1 MRGSELS
8 PTTKPEEAHM
18 GRGAI
23 TEQLDVAQLLFI
35 LFMLFFVGLIAYLHR
50 ESKREGYPLVD
61 SRHEPV
67 GAGLFGMPQPK
78 SYHLADGTTMVAP
91 HERDTPTPT
100 IPASQLH
107 INAAYPIVPFSS
119 TAFLGIGPGAYTQ
132 RRDIPD
138 VTWEGKPRLVPMRS
152 VKHFTIAPGD
162 ADLRGMTVVGYDG
175 VTAGKVTD
183 IWVDLSE
190 TTIRYLEVALSN
202 AAGTEPNV
210 MVPLPMA
217 DIDKSTGT
225 ISVDAL
231 LGAQFVDAPRLKSA
245 DTITLLDE
253 ERIMGYFGG
262 GYLYATP
269 SRQEPLI

>member
-1 MRGSELS
+1 
-8 PTTKPEEAHM
+8 M

-23 TEQLDVAQLLFI
+23 TEQLDVAQLLFV

-50 ESKREGYPLVD
+50 ESKREGYPLVN

-67 GAGLFGMPQPK
+67 GGGLFGMPIPK
-78 SYHLADGTTMVAP
+78 FYHLADGTAMAAP
-91 HERDTPTPT
+91 HNRDDQS
-100 IPASQLH
+100 PAMPAAQLH
-107 INAAYPIVPFSS
+107 TNAGYPIVPFSAS
-119 TAFLGIGPGAYTQ
+119 AYLGIGPGAYTQ

-152 VKHFTIAPGD
+152 VKHFSIAPGD
-162 ADLRGMTVVGYDG
+162 ADLRGMRVLGDDG

-190 TTIRYLEVALSN
+190 TTIRYVEVALSSAN
-202 AAGTEPNV
+202 GSEPHV

-217 DIDKSTGT
+217 DIDAAAGT
-225 ISVDAL
+225 LTVDAL
-231 LGAQFVDAPRLKSA
+231 LGAQFVDVPRLKSA
-245 DTITLLDE
+245 DTITLLEE
-253 ERIMGYFGG
+253 ERIMAYFGG

-269 SRQEPLI
+269 NRQEPLL